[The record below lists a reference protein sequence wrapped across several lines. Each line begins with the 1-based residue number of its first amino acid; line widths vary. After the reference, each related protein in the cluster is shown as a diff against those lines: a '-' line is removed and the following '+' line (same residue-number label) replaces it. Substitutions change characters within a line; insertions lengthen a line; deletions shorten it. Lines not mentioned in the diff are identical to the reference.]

1 MILDKTIAF
10 LLLFSTGEIF
20 FNLTLMNYLKKYFSS
35 DEPQG
40 TTIRDKKIF
49 YLPMATFKG
58 ILERFIISI
67 CLLNNI
73 LPILTVFGALKIG
86 TRLSSKDNIIANDYF
101 LIGNLCSILISV
113 TYYLIFS
120 LIYPPHS

>member
-1 MILDKTIAF
+1 
-10 LLLFSTGEIF
+10 
-20 FNLTLMNYLKKYFSS
+20 MNYLKKYFSS